1 MKEITQFNNYVNS
14 IVEAAPAWKDVY
26 TANKGVIADPNK
38 IYPGQK
44 LTLPGGGTYTVK
56 PGDSLSK
63 IAQST
68 GQSSGQGA
76 KRTTPKAAPATP
88 AQPEQPS
95 KLPSSQQ
102 KAQSQLQTADD
113 FVRAMAN
120 AATFGYADKAAAW
133 LASKTGGKDYETEL
147 GKEYGKSAAAGQ
159 RSPIASTAGE
169 ITGMVASPAFAG
181 GAKLTAAGLSKLAP
195 QAGNLSKFVAGTA
208 GGLAADT
215 AAEKIAQKADP
226 NNPWLKEGNKKMKSK
241 EFLRKTTQE
250 GKAGAFGK
258 IVSQLGGGAEAL
270 PASTLRKSGKTFDKV
285 RGVDSELKYVSRT
298 DPKDIKSLD
307 DIKKIDTKPPAV
319 WRKGGDTGVSS
330 AASKTAG
337 AVDDVAAT
345 AAKSSKPLSR
355 TASTLAGAAGGG
367 LIGYGLASGE
377 KGEAPM
383 PTPPDAEPGPSPT
396 PQRPSPPR
404 PTPAKPESEKPAY
417 DNYQPRSDD
426 SDNNDS
432 SDYRRYKP
440 GKSEPVKPEPV
451 KPDASAAGKEEPSV
465 TAARAAAAQKMAELQ
480 RMMDLSKA
488 ARERPGDL
496 TTGQSAKPSADNT
509 ASTDQTS
516 ATRSVRAD
524 NPFLPKVDPKI
535 AAWEK
540 LSPEQQAWMGKADPT
555 DPYILS
561 RMRRAVPDRAP
572 EPSNTDTQARKIDES
587 NELMSLSTLTWLAG
601 LTKK

>member
-1 MKEITQFNNYVNS
+1 MREIKEFDSYVNS
-14 IVEAAPAWKDVY
+14 ILEAAPGWKDVY
-26 TANKGVIADPNK
+26 AANKGAIADPNK

-44 LTLPGGGTYTVK
+44 LTLPGGGSYTVK

-63 IAQST
+63 IAQSV

-76 KRTTPKAAPATP
+76 KRTTPKADPAAPVK
-88 AQPEQPS
+88 PEQPS
-95 KLPSSQQ
+95 KLPSTQQ
-102 KAQSQLQTADD
+102 KAAGQLQTADD

-133 LASKTGGKDYETEL
+133 LSSKMGGKDYETEL

-169 ITGMVASPAFAG
+169 ITGTVASPAFAG
-181 GAKLTAAGLSKLAP
+181 GAALGTKALARVAP
-195 QAGNLSKFVAGTA
+195 QAGTLSKFVAGTA

-215 AAEKIAQKADP
+215 AAEKLAQKADP

-241 EFLRKTTQE
+241 EFLRKNTQE

-319 WRKGGDTGVSS
+319 WRKGGDTGISS

-383 PTPPDAEPGPSPT
+383 PTPSEPESGPESGPRIIGGRDSFT
-396 PQRPSPPR
+396 PQRPR
-404 PTPAKPESEKPAY
+404 PQRNDPKDDPFDLVSVTPSKADTPGSENWLRRRVNQPDDSANKKPASI
-417 DNYQPRSDD
+417 DTS
-426 SDNNDS
+426 
-432 SDYRRYKP
+432 
-440 GKSEPVKPEPV
+440 
-451 KPDASAAGKEEPSV
+451 KEDPSV

-488 ARERPGDL
+488 ARDRPVDS
-496 TTGQSAKPSADNT
+496 TIGQSAKPSVDT
-509 ASTDQTS
+509 APT
-516 ATRSVRAD
+516 TRAVRVD
-524 NPFLPKVDPKI
+524 NPHLPKVDPKI

-540 LSPEQQAWMGKADPT
+540 LSPEQQKWMGKADPT
-555 DPYILS
+555 DPYILA
-561 RMRRAVPDRAP
+561 RMRSAVPDKAP
-572 EPSNTDTQARKIDES
+572 EPEKIDEA
-587 NELMSLSTLTWLAG
+587 NELMSLNTLTWLAG